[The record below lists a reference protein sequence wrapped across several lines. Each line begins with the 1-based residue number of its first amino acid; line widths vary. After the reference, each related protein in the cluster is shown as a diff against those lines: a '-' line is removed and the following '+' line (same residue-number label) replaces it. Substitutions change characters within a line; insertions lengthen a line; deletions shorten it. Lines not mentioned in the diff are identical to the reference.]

1 MGLRK
6 WLGDSITG
14 WLTHEREESTGTPM
28 CDFERISYEIRP
40 CDVLL
45 VEGRSRVSDVIKTI
59 SQSPWTHA
67 AIYLGRL
74 HDIEDET
81 TREHIKFIYDGNPA
95 DQLILE
101 ALMGEGTVIRPLSVY
116 NNDHLRI
123 CRPKGL
129 SRNDASQVIAYTVR
143 HLGCDYDVRQLLDL
157 ARFVFPYGILP
168 RRWRSSLFQHN
179 AGIPTRSVC
188 SSLIAAAFSS
198 VHYPILPVISHGKGG
213 RVTLFKRNFRLY
225 TPSDF
230 DYSPYFDI
238 IKYAYLGL
246 EDMEI
251 YRKLPWDKEG
261 IICNDENDCHVPID
275 DLSQALT
282 EDNEE
287 NEAVLDASAK
297 WKLKRY
303 ASINTL
309 KTLLNKKEDDK
320 V

>member
-6 WLGDSITG
+6 WLGNGITG
-14 WLTHEREESTGTPM
+14 WLTHERESSGTPM
-28 CDFERISYEIRP
+28 CDFERICYEIRP

-67 AIYLGRL
+67 AIYLGRI

-81 TREHIKFIYDGNPA
+81 TREHIKFIYDGDPS

-101 ALMGEGTVIRPLSVY
+101 ALMGEGTVIKPLEVY

-129 SRNDASQVIAYTVR
+129 SRKDASHVIAFAVR

-157 ARFVFPYGILP
+157 ARFVFPYGIVP

-198 VHYPILPVISHGKGG
+198 VHYPILPVISHGKEG

-261 IICNDENDCHVPID
+261 IICNDESDCYIPDD
-275 DLSQALT
+275 DLSHALT
-282 EDNEE
+282 ENEE
-287 NEAVLDASAK
+287 DNAGAPEASER
-297 WKLKRY
+297 WRIKRY
-303 ASINTL
+303 ASVNTL
-309 KTLLNKKEDDK
+309 MALISKKEDDK
-320 V
+320 A